1 MKSSDQSQSLSV
13 LQFLFHLGSKKDP
26 SKTFSSEV
34 EALAQKKGQI
44 EGAS

>member
-34 EALAQKKGQI
+34 EALAQNKGQI
-44 EGAS
+44 GGAS